1 MAHHNELGQKGEE
14 LAAEYLVKNN
24 FKILYRNWTFK
35 HLEIDIIA
43 LKDGIV
49 SFIEVKGRK
58 NTDFGY
64 PREYVTP
71 SKIRKIISAAKYY
84 IMKKNYSD
92 IKCRFDVI
100 EIISDKKEINY
111 IENAFENY

>member
-1 MAHHNELGQKGEE
+1 MYKENKGFYFEE
-14 LAAEYLVKNN
+14 IAKRYLQNN
-24 FKILYRNWTFK
+24 KYIILDTNFFCRFG
-35 HLEIDIIA
+35 EIDIIA